1 MLSVMLLLR
10 VVPSTQGTVVVW
22 WRFLSLLTIDTRND
36 FSGERVNLLVIASV
50 RHVLSL
56 GLGRLL
62 VLMLSQ
68 SSSLVMFAM
77 LLMMFLLMLIET
89 SGVVVHEVMNLFI
102 HVLVANEL
110 RILFMFA
117 LGHRSWWSIIQSLPL
132 RIWWHVLIG
141 EFVYPWVVV
150 LWRNWVDL
158 FISLGEAWC
167 L

>member
-1 MLSVMLLLR
+1 MLSVMLLLG
-10 VVPSTQGTVVVW
+10 VVPSTQGTVIVW
-22 WRFLSLLTIDTRND
+22 WRFLSLLTINTRND
-36 FSGERVNLLVIASV
+36 FSGERDNLLVIASV

-62 VLMLSQ
+62 VLMLGQ
-68 SSSLVMFAM
+68 SSSLVMLAM

-117 LGHRSWWSIIQSLPL
+117 LGHRRWSIIQSLPL
-132 RIWWHVLIG
+132 WIWWHVLVG

-158 FISLGEAWC
+158 FVSLGEAWR